1 MKRLFR
7 KGSVARDWFGLDV
20 FQVGPRLL
28 RDSGT
33 LYLLDEVGSTSE
45 FLRGGGDAALGRLC
59 SWDGWGWKARKQAR
73 LEPVTDPVPGMVVV
87 ARHQTGGKGR
97 QGRSWDDCG
106 GLHLSVVVPPHRASF
121 DQGFSVWL
129 GLLSVLVLREDFMV
143 DARLKWP
150 NDIMV
155 GRRKLGG
162 ILLES
167 TRSGAEKMVVA
178 GLGMNLSTT
187 RSGFPSHLQ
196 GTATSTLIETGQ
208 LLRPGEVGGRIIAR
222 VEQEL
227 DPFQE
232 QGWGPYRPALSYLD
246 SLLGQEVH
254 LVSGG
259 RDYVGRAVGID
270 DHGSLLLEDADGR
283 VEGFSA
289 GDVHLTALEN
299 TRDSKPMNPS
309 VKVRRH
315 GNESS
320 DH

>member
-20 FQVGPRLL
+20 FQVGPRFL
-28 RDSGT
+28 RDSGI

-45 FLRGGGDAALGRLC
+45 FLRGGGPAAHGRLC
-59 SWDGWGWKARKQAR
+59 RWDGWGWKAQRRAR
-73 LEPVTDPVPGMVVV
+73 LEPVTNPAPGTVVV
-87 ARHQTGGKGR
+87 ARRQTAGKGR
-97 QGRSWDDCG
+97 QGRSWVDCG

-121 DQGFSVWL
+121 GQGFSVWL
-129 GLLSVLVLREDFMV
+129 GLLSVLVLREEFLV

-178 GLGMNLSTT
+178 GLGINLSTS
-187 RSGFPSHLQ
+187 RSGFPSGLQ
-196 GTATSTLIETGQ
+196 GTATSTLIETGT
-208 LLRPGEVGGRIIAR
+208 LLRPAEVGGRIIAR
-222 VEQEL
+222 VENEL
-227 DPFQE
+227 DSFQE
-232 QGWGPYRPALSYLD
+232 KGWAPYRSALSHLD
-246 SLLGQEVH
+246 CLLGQEVH

-259 RDYVGRAVGID
+259 RNYRGRAAGID
-270 DHGSLLLEDADGR
+270 EHGVLLLEDADGR
-283 VEGFSA
+283 IASFSA
-289 GDVHLTALEN
+289 GDVHLTALEPPVDIPPGI
-299 TRDSKPMNPS
+299 RAVVQGRQADERP
-309 VKVRRH
+309 
-315 GNESS
+315 